1 MLPEG
6 YRYYEESTLR
16 LMDVLGE
23 AGGLIRGSIELNQN
37 TRNAVDNARNMTDLI
52 GAEVREFI
60 KNKYQTFMGEVEANK
75 QWDWKKDIDK
85 F

>member
-1 MLPEG
+1 
-6 YRYYEESTLR
+6 
-16 LMDVLGE
+16 MDVLGE